1 MALALIVLAIGSVL
15 AGYVGVPAALGGHN
29 EIEHYLAPSFAAH
42 QGGQGKRAEQGEPA
56 GVGPNFSSAEGA
68 EQGRQGEQG
77 LSEMALMSVS
87 ILVAFAGIGI
97 AWYFFLRNPAS
108 ADAVAEAAAPVHTLL
123 ENKYYVD
130 EIYDA
135 AIVEPIVSVSR
146 GALWKVADATI
157 IDGAVNGAGWVV
169 NTSAGLL
176 RRLQTGSVRVYA
188 ASILLGVVT
197 VLGYYIWHFG
207 QAASF

>member
-1 MALALIVLAIGSVL
+1 
-15 AGYVGVPAALGGHN
+15 
-29 EIEHYLAPSFAAH
+29 
-42 QGGQGKRAEQGEPA
+42 
-56 GVGPNFSSAEGA
+56 
-68 EQGRQGEQG
+68 
-77 LSEMALMSVS
+77 MALMSVS

-97 AWYFFLRNPAS
+97 AWYFFLRNPSA
-108 ADAVAEAAAPVHTLL
+108 ADAVAEAAGPAHTLL
-123 ENKYYVD
+123 LNKYYVD

-146 GALWKVADATI
+146 GALWKVADATV

-188 ASILLGVVT
+188 ASILLGVVM

>member
-1 MALALIVLAIGSVL
+1 
-15 AGYVGVPAALGGHN
+15 
-29 EIEHYLAPSFAAH
+29 
-42 QGGQGKRAEQGEPA
+42 
-56 GVGPNFSSAEGA
+56 
-68 EQGRQGEQG
+68 
-77 LSEMALMSVS
+77 MSVS

-97 AWYFFLRNPAS
+97 AWYFFLRSPAS
-108 ADAVAEAAAPVHTLL
+108 ADAVAQAAGPVHTLL

-130 EIYDA
+130 ELYDA
-135 AIVEPIVSVSR
+135 TIVEPIVSVSR
-146 GALWKVADATI
+146 GALWQVADATV

-188 ASILLGVVT
+188 ASILLGVVM